1 MSATLGI
8 NHLSVERTG
17 IKAEVPNNN
26 LARLMYYLNSVFT
39 VIQYNDNN
47 DLSDYTHYYYL
58 NQEQKKAV
66 YALAVLFDP
75 KIFLDAKI
83 FILDNG
89 ALTGDFGNEFF
100 KITDE
105 KIGVHVNREIMIGG
119 HSVKVLKIMAC
130 KTSWLENN
138 YYNPLRGLYNEL
150 NNRSVTYDGYNTTS
164 SRVLVTQPVT
174 YHITT
179 ERKSKFDFCKCILYT
194 LLCIYCGPFFW
205 IYLCF
210 CRDNSDC

>member
-58 NQEQKKAV
+58 NQEQKKTV

-138 YYNPLRGLYNEL
+138 YYNPLRGL
-150 NNRSVTYDGYNTTS
+150 
-164 SRVLVTQPVT
+164 
-174 YHITT
+174 
-179 ERKSKFDFCKCILYT
+179 
-194 LLCIYCGPFFW
+194 
-205 IYLCF
+205 
-210 CRDNSDC
+210 